1 MRECPSC
8 GHVFKMTRALR
19 GRLRKGN
26 IQYKCRKCN
35 TWYEITPQDACMPE
49 EVKREKRMEYRDKYI
64 KIEKAADAVGLSA
77 VTYRQR
83 IYFGLCL
90 RCGEPAK
97 NSARYCEKC
106 KGRRKK

>member
-1 MRECPSC
+1 
-8 GHVFKMTRALR
+8 MTSALR

-35 TWYEITPQDACMPE
+35 TWYEITTKDASTPTE
-49 EVKREKRMEYRDKYI
+49 IKSKKKMEYKDRYAR
-64 KIEKAADAVGLSA
+64 IENEADALGLSA

-83 IYFGLCL
+83 LYFGLCL

-106 KGRRKK
+106 KGKEAQE